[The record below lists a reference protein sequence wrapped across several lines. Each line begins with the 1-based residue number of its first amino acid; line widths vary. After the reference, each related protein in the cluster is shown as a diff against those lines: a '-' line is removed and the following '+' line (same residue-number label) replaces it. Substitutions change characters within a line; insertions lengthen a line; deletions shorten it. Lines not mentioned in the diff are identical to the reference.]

1 MLWWML
7 VTPAGALQQSVDR
20 AELCSLADLVVLAV
34 PTAVRTE
41 VLRWEHGL
49 PHLER
54 RVSATVQRTL
64 LGQASPTLELRL
76 PGGRLGELVHR
87 VEDVPDLVLAT
98 PTLLFLKTEGASHRV
113 VGGEQGA
120 RPLPLPDDEDPTTV
134 LLDPCRAD

>member
-20 AELCSLADLVVLAV
+20 AELCALADLVVLAV
-34 PTAVRTE
+34 PTAVHTE
-41 VLRWEHGL
+41 LVGWEAGL

-54 RVSATVQRTL
+54 LVDTTVKQTFRGRT
-64 LGQASPTLELRL
+64 GPTLAVRL

-87 VEDVPDLVLAT
+87 VEDVPELVLAT
-98 PTLLFLKTEGASHRV
+98 PTLLFLEKDGATHRV

-120 RPLPLPDDEDPTTV
+120 LPLSDGERATSV